1 MITIEQLKEVM
12 RENGI
17 VGAGG
22 AGFPSY
28 AKLDKSVDTIILN
41 CAECEPLLRLH
52 RQLLETQAHKILSA
66 LDLIS
71 KTLGVKN
78 VFIALKKAYKDAI
91 KAVEAELDSFENIKI
106 STLDEVYPA
115 GDEIILIYEVTGRVV
130 NPGALPLSVG
140 VNVFNVET
148 IYNVYRAVYEDTPV
162 VEKYITITGE
172 VKNPQTFIVPVGTK
186 LSTLIELAGGETVN
200 DAEYVMGGPMMG
212 PLGSIQDYVT
222 KTSNAVIV
230 LPADHYVVMRK
241 KSNSNIGIKRAMA
254 SCSQCHYCSDLCPRH
269 MLGHPIEPHKFMRA
283 VSNHDTRDVK
293 PYLDAMFC
301 SSCGLCEMYSCH
313 QGLSP
318 RSLIA
323 DFKAEMRKNGIAA
336 PKGVEAK
343 PISEFRDLKRVPI
356 ERLTSRMGLTKYD
369 GTAPISDLEIK
380 PDTVRIMLSQHIG
393 APAVAVVAKGDKVS
407 RGQIIGKVPDD
418 KLGTHVHASIDG
430 KVAEVTDKYI
440 IIKA

>member
-1 MITIEQLKEVM
+1 MPTFEQLKEVM

-52 RQLLETQAHKILSA
+52 RQLLETRAHEIMCA
-66 LDLIS
+66 LDVIA
-71 KTLGVKN
+71 KTVGVKD
-78 VFIALKKAYKDAI
+78 VYIALKKAYTDAI
-91 KAVEAELDSFENIKI
+91 RAVEAELDSFENIKLA
-106 STLDEVYPA
+106 TLDEVYPA
-115 GDEIILIYEVTGRVV
+115 GDEVILIYEVTGRVV

-148 IYNVYRAVYEDTPV
+148 IYNVYRALNGESVT
-162 VEKYITITGE
+162 EKYVTVTGE

-186 LSTLIELAGGETVN
+186 LSTLVEMAGGQTVK

-212 PLGSIQDYVT
+212 PLGSIDGYVT
-222 KTSNAVIV
+222 KTSNAIIV
-230 LPADHYVVMRK
+230 LPSDHYVVMKK
-241 KSNSNIGIKRAMA
+241 KSNTNIGIKRAMA
-254 SCSQCHYCSDLCPRH
+254 SCSQCHYCTDLCPRH
-269 MLGHPIEPHKFMRA
+269 MLGHPIQPHMFMRV
-283 VSNHDTRDVK
+283 VSNHDTRDVQ

-323 DFKAEMRKNGIAA
+323 DFKATMRKNGVMP
-336 PKGVEAK
+336 PKGVQAK
-343 PISEFRDLKRVPI
+343 PVPENREMKRVPI
-356 ERLTSRMGLTKYD
+356 ERLTSRMGLEPYD
-369 GTAPISDLEIK
+369 VSAPISDVEIK
-380 PDTVRIMLSQHIG
+380 PTTVRIMLSQHVG
-393 APAVAVVAKGDKVS
+393 APAVAVVKKGDKVTV
-407 RGQIIGKVPDD
+407 GQAVGRVPDD
-418 KLGTHVHASIDG
+418 KLGTHVHASING
-430 KVAEVTDKYI
+430 TVTEVTDRYI
-440 IIKA
+440 TIKA